1 MPKKTG
7 FNTERLTYNT
17 LTCLGFDVSITTF
30 NPSPDLVASRCLD
43 DLCMMREVWL
53 VEVKGWNEPRVRAT
67 QLEMMLTLMKHLHN
81 PPAVQVRPVIAV
93 VGGGVIKF
101 YNALVLANLAV
112 FMHKVDGY
120 MRLPSGVLD
129 ALIDSE
135 RVKPFLVV
143 NERKEPCNREKLAW
157 EFLRDI
163 VLKEWD
169 RIHTPIT
176 TIVIGGRRVQVPTK
190 ELEQP
195 PRDTCGL
202 RIDELV
208 WQTYAK
214 LLQENTAGGDQVDT
228 KEAEQSQG

>member
-1 MPKKTG
+1 
-7 FNTERLTYNT
+7 
-17 LTCLGFDVSITTF
+17 
-30 NPSPDLVASRCLD
+30 
-43 DLCMMREVWL
+43 
-53 VEVKGWNEPRVRAT
+53 
-67 QLEMMLTLMKHLHN
+67 MMLTLMKHLHN